1 MLAVLAL
8 LAEVV
13 NTQQQNGTSVMPQ
26 LSGNDS
32 KLYRLIEANGTSG
45 WNVTTD
51 GAENGEPPWLTP
63 VVAVLCALVFFGVN
77 VLMFFVDDPGKK
89 EFYRDRTA
97 DRPEAPDES
106 YVAVPIE
113 EPSNPASAV
122 GQNMLSK
129 DNAQSVAFN
138 TRTEVVSI
146 DQLEEWQGI
155 GAQEEK
161 GPIEQQ

>member
-1 MLAVLAL
+1 
-8 LAEVV
+8 
-13 NTQQQNGTSVMPQ
+13 MPQ

-32 KLYRLIEANGTSG
+32 ELYRLIEANGTSG

-63 VVAVLCALVFFGVN
+63 AVAVFCALVFIGVN
-77 VLMFFVDDPGKK
+77 VRMFFVDDPGKK

-113 EPSNPASAV
+113 EPSNSAPAV
-122 GQNMLSK
+122 GQNMLSQDK
-129 DNAQSVAFN
+129 AKSVSFN

-146 DQLEEWQGI
+146 DQLEDWQGI
-155 GAQEEK
+155 DAQEEK
-161 GPIEQQ
+161 GPKKEQ

>member
-1 MLAVLAL
+1 M
-8 LAEVV
+8 
-13 NTQQQNGTSVMPQ
+13 
-26 LSGNDS
+26 
-32 KLYRLIEANGTSG
+32 IEANGTSG

-63 VVAVLCALVFFGVN
+63 AVAVFCALVFIGVN
-77 VLMFFVDDPGKK
+77 VRMFFVDDPGKK

-113 EPSNPASAV
+113 EPSNSAPAV
-122 GQNMLSK
+122 GQNMLSQDK
-129 DNAQSVAFN
+129 AKSVSFN

-146 DQLEEWQGI
+146 DQLEDWQGI
-155 GAQEEK
+155 DAQEEK
-161 GPIEQQ
+161 GPKKEQ